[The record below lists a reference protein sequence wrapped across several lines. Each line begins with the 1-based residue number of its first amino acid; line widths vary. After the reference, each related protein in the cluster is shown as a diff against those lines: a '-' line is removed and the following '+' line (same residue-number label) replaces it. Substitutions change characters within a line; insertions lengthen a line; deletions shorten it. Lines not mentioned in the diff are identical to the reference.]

1 MDIATI
7 TLIIFA
13 IAIIVFAIV
22 FIQPHKTPDSV
33 WWWRRP
39 SRRLIICY
47 TGVMRFRK
55 SNHAIYKTEYHVV
68 WTPRYRR
75 RIFTHGVQQYAFK
88 LLKHLDTLDPDIEV
102 IKLNVQPDHIHMV
115 IVIPPRVSVAEVVQ
129 FIKSQSGSELKQKFP
144 FLQKMFWGREGI
156 WAQWKGNSCVCW
168 TSRQGWRGATETQPL
183 ARA

>member
-1 MDIATI
+1 
-7 TLIIFA
+7 
-13 IAIIVFAIV
+13 
-22 FIQPHKTPDSV
+22 
-33 WWWRRP
+33 
-39 SRRLIICY
+39 
-47 TGVMRFRK
+47 MRFRK

-102 IKLNVQPDHIHMV
+102 IKLNVQPDHVHMV
-115 IVIPPRVSVAEVVQ
+115 IVIPPRVSVAEVIQ

-156 WAQWKGNSCVCW
+156 WSRGYCVS
-168 TSRQGWRGATETQPL
+168 TIGLNEKEIL
-183 ARA
+183 AYVEHQDKDDGGQLKLNL

>member
-1 MDIATI
+1 
-7 TLIIFA
+7 
-13 IAIIVFAIV
+13 
-22 FIQPHKTPDSV
+22 
-33 WWWRRP
+33 
-39 SRRLIICY
+39 
-47 TGVMRFRK
+47 MRFRK

-144 FLQKMFWGREGI
+144 LYLLIAFVLIRILTRIMLYPEP
-156 WAQWKGNSCVCW
+156 
-168 TSRQGWRGATETQPL
+168 TS
-183 ARA
+183 